1 MRRQKDC
8 RQLRPWRS
16 LELLKKTLSVSARK
30 LKRQSDKRLR
40 LKLRLIESVWKLR
53 LPSTP

>member
-1 MRRQKDC
+1 M
-8 RQLRPWRS
+8 
-16 LELLKKTLSVSARK
+16 LKKTLSVSARK